1 MFHDGVALGDSFF
14 LLALTPP
21 YVRFE
26 VKNNGPVLPQF
37 DLATAFQDS
46 PLGVQPSIFSTS
58 RQLPNPYLQQ
68 WSTSLEFP
76 IRQIFLMNLSYFGQK
91 GTRLR
96 RQLNLNQPTPGSAES
111 LDERRP
117 FPAFQNIFQFET
129 SASSI
134 AHAAEM
140 RAERRFRSGIGFF
153 ASFPFSRSIDDAT
166 FISILPQNSHNPRGE
181 SGLSDFHIRHR
192 FVFFCTYSLPA
203 PR

>member
-1 MFHDGVALGDSFF
+1 MAWCRLGNIGPRGGYGIFYDPRAVGDSFF
-14 LLALTPP
+14 LLGLTPP

-140 RAERRFRSGIGFF
+140 RAERRFPSRLGFF
-153 ASFPFSRSIDDAT
+153 ASYRFSPSIHEAT
-166 FISILPQNSHNPRGE
+166 FINILPPNPHKHPG
-181 SGLSDFHIRHR
+181 G
-192 FVFFCTYSLPA
+192 
-203 PR
+203 PRL

>member
-1 MFHDGVALGDSFF
+1 MH
-14 LLALTPP
+14 PP
-21 YVRFE
+21 FVRFE
-26 VKNNGPVLPQF
+26 VKNNGPELPQF

-76 IRQIFLMNLSYFGQK
+76 IRHIFLLNLSYFGQK

-117 FPAFQNIFQFET
+117 FPAFKNIFQFET

-140 RAERRFRSGIGFF
+140 RAERRFRSGVGFV
-153 ASFPFSRSIDDAT
+153 APYPVSPPIDDAT
-166 FISILPQNSHNPRGE
+166 LISLLPHNSPNLPGRR
-181 SGLSDFHIRHR
+181 GLSDFDIRQR
-192 FVFFCTYSLPA
+192 FVFFCTYNP
-203 PR
+203 